1 MTTAGLS
8 FAPIS
13 SAAFAD
19 PAMNPYSAYQYLDGY
34 RQLLLQS
41 ATQRPLVRLW
51 DENHNFIGQIA
62 QEVSVEAEEIY
73 ADTGAASVVI
83 RKDNWL
89 SDQIMFNRLPIQ
101 DLHLT
106 LDPFPTQRSW
116 QTRWGGKVSNVTA
129 KRDSQGLHTIK
140 IDAVHNREHLKH
152 ILAGAN
158 PLFPPELQYPEM
170 WVFPWNVATALTY
183 SLWLNLA
190 RQFEPFLTVPTN
202 IGNPFEWLGLSVS
215 NINPL
220 SWPIQ
225 PQYINPFLDQSRF
238 EVFASRWS
246 DFHTTSQAIL
256 EDAGCIWKAY
266 VWILGEDTTSPNP
279 QMADLLNGNSVGSS
293 LLDDVGGLVGDI
305 ASGVGSIVSDVGGLI
320 GNVADDV
327 VGTLAGPGAVSVLNS
342 IGSVIGDFGGDF
354 SAAANSVLGG
364 VNLGEALSM
373 PLQTSVILAVE
384 NKSGVTGP
392 FGNFTTGLISAVSA
406 TGDDLITDTIIPQ
419 FGPDGSEF
427 FVQNNGEGPLVN
439 ATPDQI
445 QNFFDVAP
453 APPFVVFQDGE
464 YSGIVESNLIVNSTT
479 AKTIMVGG
487 KSPGWVNDLITFGV
501 RYGLSQLSD
510 VIQFFY
516 PSGPASGGADG
527 FQPTFT
533 PGLDNLYQG
542 EFDNV
547 VLPFERYSDPAREV
561 FTGTMGFL
569 EEFQKGSG
577 TAYTIAG
584 VLDLRAGD
592 WKTRPFIN
600 YKVTV
605 RNAAPYIYNYDFSL
619 GDRVGFQVDNV
630 IYVDMVASAKLNWD
644 INTPV
649 NYAISVGTDY
659 HLVDPVTKALTAI
672 AGIWN
677 LFGMATGS
685 GDLF

>member
-19 PAMNPYSAYQYLDGY
+19 PANNPYSAFQYLDGY

-51 DENHNFIGQIA
+51 DQNHNFIGQVA
-62 QEVSVEAEEIY
+62 QEISVSAEEIY
-73 ADTGAASVVI
+73 ADTGAAEVII

-89 SDQIMFNRLPIQ
+89 SDQIMYNRLPIQ

-106 LDPFPTQRSW
+106 IDPYPTLRSW

-158 PLFPPELQYPEM
+158 PIFPPELQYPEM

-202 IGNPFEWLGLSVS
+202 IANPFEWIGLSLS

-225 PQYINPFLDQSRF
+225 PQYVNPYTDQSRF
-238 EVFASRWS
+238 EVFASRWQ

-266 VWILGEDTTSPNP
+266 IWLLGEDSTSPHP
-279 QMADLLNGNSVGSS
+279 QMVDVLGGTSPAGTNLLNDLNSGSS
-293 LLDDVGGLVGDI
+293 LIDGFAEMI
-305 ASGVGSIVSDVGGLI
+305 SDA
-320 GNVADDV
+320 NNNP
-327 VGTLAGPGAVSVLNS
+327 TNLAL
-342 IGSVIGDFGGDF
+342 
-354 SAAANSVLGG
+354 
-364 VNLGEALSM
+364 
-373 PLQTSVILAVE
+373 PLQSSVILAVE

-392 FGNFTTGLISAVSA
+392 FGNFTTGLISAVAA
-406 TGDDLITDTIIPQ
+406 TGDDLITDVIIPQ

-453 APPFVVFQDGE
+453 APPFVVFQDSE
-464 YSGIVESNLIVNSTT
+464 YSQIVESNLIVNSTT

-487 KSPGWVNDLITFGV
+487 KSPGWVNELITFGIK
-501 RYGLSQLSD
+501 YGLSQLQD
-510 VIQFFY
+510 IFQIAF
-516 PSGPASGGADG
+516 PSGLAVDADG
-527 FQPTFT
+527 VQVPLT
-533 PGLDNLYQG
+533 PGLQELYQG
-542 EFDNV
+542 EFDNT
-547 VLPFERYSDPAREV
+547 VLPFERYSDPAREI
-561 FTGTMGFL
+561 FTGSMGFL

-592 WKTRPFIN
+592 WKTRPFLN

-605 RNAAPYIYNYDFSL
+605 RNAAPYIYNYDFTL

-630 IYVDMVASAKLNWD
+630 IYVDWVASAKLNWD
-644 INTPV
+644 VNTPV